1 MNSYES
7 WGATVGA
14 AFSQIGSRLAE
25 YAPSVLGAALLML
38 VGWLVARVLRGL
50 AVKLMGVFELLLH
63 RMFRGRTESA
73 PRLPS
78 ASIQIVG
85 SLLFWVV
92 ILFFVAAST
101 QVLGLAVFTAWL
113 KDVVSYLP
121 TLFAGV
127 LIVIAGALLSGLA
140 RDVTIAALTG
150 LPEPQR
156 VLLGRIVQGTVLMVA
171 VVVGADQI
179 GVKITFLVI
188 LAAVVAGAV
197 IGGLAL
203 AVSLG
208 ARTFISN
215 LIGAHYLRQAFG
227 VGQRVRVAGYEG
239 RILDLTTVSLVIECD
254 EGRVT
259 LPAKIYNEEAIVL
272 VVGRKNGA

>member
-1 MNSYES
+1 MDAYDNLSAS
-7 WGATVGA
+7 VQA
-14 AFSQIGSRLAE
+14 AFSQIVARLAE
-25 YAPSVLGAALLML
+25 YSPSVLGASLLLL
-38 VGWLVARVLRGL
+38 VGWVVARLLRGL
-50 AVKLMGVFELLLH
+50 AVRLMGVLEVIMH
-63 RMFRGRTESA
+63 RLFRGRADSA

-78 ASIQIVG
+78 SSIQVVG
-85 SLLFWVV
+85 SLLFWIV
-92 ILFFVAAST
+92 ILFFVAAAT
-101 QVLGLAVFTAWL
+101 QVLGLAVFTSWL
-113 KDVVSYLP
+113 KDVVGYLP

-127 LIVIAGALLSGLA
+127 LIIIAGALLSGLA
-140 RDVTIAALTG
+140 RDVTVAALSG
-150 LPEPQR
+150 VPEAQR
-156 VLLGRIVQGTVLMVA
+156 LLLGRIVQGLLLMVA

-227 VGQRVRVAGYEG
+227 VGQLVRVGKYEG
-239 RILDLTTVSLVIECD
+239 RILDLTPVSIVLECE

-259 LPAKIYNEEAIVL
+259 LPAKIFNEEPIVL
-272 VVGRKNGA
+272 VVGNNHGA

>member
-1 MNSYES
+1 MSSYENLS
-7 WGATVGA
+7 AAVSA
-14 AFSQIGSRLAE
+14 AFGQIGARLGE

-38 VGWLVARVLRGL
+38 GGWLVARLLRGL
-50 AVKLMGVFELLLH
+50 AVKLMQVLEVLLH

-78 ASIQIVG
+78 ASVQIVG

-92 ILFFVAAST
+92 ILFFVAAAT

-113 KDVVSYLP
+113 KDVVGYLP

-127 LIVIAGALLSGLA
+127 LIVIAGALLAGLS
-140 RDVTIAALTG
+140 RDVTVAALTT
-150 LPEPQR
+150 LPEAQR
-156 VLLGRIVQGTVLMVA
+156 LLLGRIVQGTLLLVA

-179 GVKITFLVI
+179 GIKITFLVI
-188 LAAVVAGAV
+188 LAAVVAGAIV
-197 IGGLAL
+197 SGVAL

-208 ARTFISN
+208 ARTFVSN

-227 VGQRVRVAGYEG
+227 IGQTVRVAGFEG
-239 RILDLTTVSLVIECD
+239 RIIDLTPVSIVLECAA
-254 EGRVT
+254 GRVT
-259 LPAKIYNEEAIVL
+259 LPAKVFNEEPIVL
-272 VVGRKNGA
+272 VIGNSHGS

>member
-1 MNSYES
+1 MNSYDNFSASVE
-7 WGATVGA
+7 GAFTEIA
-14 AFSQIGSRLAE
+14 QRLAE

-38 VGWLVARVLRGL
+38 AGWFVARLLRSL
-50 AVKLMGVFELLLH
+50 AVKVMGVLEVLLH
-63 RMFRGRTESA
+63 RMFRGRGDGA

-85 SLLFWVV
+85 TLLFWVV
-92 ILFFVAAST
+92 ILFFVAAAT

-127 LIVIAGALLSGLA
+127 LIIVAGALLSGLA
-140 RDVTIAALTG
+140 RDVTVAALPG
-150 LPEPQR
+150 MPQAQR
-156 VLLGRIVQGTVLMVA
+156 HLLGRIVQTLLLLIA

-179 GVKITFLVI
+179 GVKITFLII

-208 ARTFISN
+208 ARTFVSN

-227 VGQRVRVAGYEG
+227 IGQQVRIGRYEG
-239 RILDLTTVSLVIECD
+239 RILDMTAVSVVLECD
-254 EGRVT
+254 DGRVT
-259 LPAKIYNEEAIVL
+259 LPGKIYNEEAIVL
-272 VVGRKNGA
+272 MVAREP

>member
-7 WGATVGA
+7 LGAAVGA
-14 AFSQIGSRLAE
+14 AFSQIASRLAE

-38 VGWLVARVLRGL
+38 VGWLVARLLRGL
-50 AVKLMGVFELLLH
+50 AVKLMGVLELLLH
-63 RMFRGRTESA
+63 RMFRARGEGT

-78 ASIQIVG
+78 ASIHIVG

-113 KDVVSYLP
+113 KDVVGYLP

-127 LIVIAGALLSGLA
+127 LIIIAGALLSGLG

-150 LPEPQR
+150 LPEAQR
-156 VLLGRIVQGTVLMVA
+156 VLLGRIVQGMLLMVA

-188 LAAVVAGAV
+188 LAAVVTGAV

-227 VGQRVRVAGYEG
+227 VGQRVRVGEYEG
-239 RILDLTTVSLVIECD
+239 RILDLTPVSLVLECD

-259 LPAKIYNEEAIVL
+259 LPAKIYNEEPIVL
-272 VVGRKNGA
+272 VIARKHDA

>member
-1 MNSYES
+1 MNSLDNL
-7 WGATVGA
+7 GASVQA
-14 AFSQIGSRLAE
+14 AFSQIGTRLAE

-38 VGWLVARVLRGL
+38 AGWVVARILRGL
-50 AVKLMGVFELLLH
+50 AVRLMGVLEVLVN
-63 RMFRGRTESA
+63 RMFRGRVESA

-92 ILFFVAAST
+92 ILFFVAAAT

-113 KDVVSYLP
+113 KDVVGYLP
-121 TLFAGV
+121 TLFAGI

-140 RDVTIAALTG
+140 RDVTVAAMPG
-150 LPEPQR
+150 LPEAQR
-156 VLLGRIVQGTVLMVA
+156 LLLGRIVQSLLLMVA
-171 VVVGADQI
+171 VVVGADQV

-227 VGQRVRVAGYEG
+227 VGQRVRIGAYEG
-239 RILDLTTVSLVIECD
+239 RILDLTPVSLVLECD

-259 LPAKIYNEEAIVL
+259 LPAKIFNEEPIVL
-272 VVGRKNGA
+272 VVGNNHGA

>member
-7 WGATVGA
+7 WGATVGE

-25 YAPSVLGAALLML
+25 YAPSVLGATLLL
-38 VGWLVARVLRGL
+38 LLGWVVARLLRGL
-50 AVKLMGVFELLLH
+50 AVKLMGVLELLLH
-63 RMFRGRTESA
+63 RMFRGRAEGA

-78 ASIQIVG
+78 ASIHIVG

-113 KDVVSYLP
+113 KDVVGYLP

-140 RDVTIAALTG
+140 RDLTIAALTG

-156 VLLGRIVQGTVLMVA
+156 LLLGRIVQGVLLMVA

-227 VGQRVRVAGYEG
+227 IGQRVRVAGYEG
-239 RILDLTTVSLVIECD
+239 RILDLTSVSLVIECD
-254 EGRVT
+254 EGRVS
-259 LPAKIYNEEAIVL
+259 LPAKIYNEEPIVL
-272 VVGRKNGA
+272 VIGRDHAA